1 MGATLNLT
9 PTYGRSVKGTRAC
22 GEKPTSPGT
31 RLSTLGALTVNAIL
45 TARCF
50 EGTLNGQVFLFFL
63 EHFLCPVLQPGQI
76 VILDNAKAHGV
87 EEVRELIESKGARLL
102 YLPPYSPDLNP
113 IELAW
118 SKVKHY
124 LRKTRART
132 VDALYQAL
140 SQALTT
146 LPMSH
151 SPEPANPLGSL
162 GELRYR
168 DDFYSGRSPMSTK
181 KTQAKSGACLD
192 KRYVAWAIGCMHSGN
207 GFETTSRRTPGMA
220 AAMPT
225 TT

>member
-31 RLSTLGALTVNAIL
+31 RLSTIGALTVNAIL
-45 TARCF
+45 TAMCF

-118 SKVKHY
+118 SKVKYY

-146 LPMSH
+146 IT
-151 SPEPANPLGSL
+151 PENATA
-162 GELRYR
+162 
-168 DDFYSGRSPMSTK
+168 F
-181 KTQAKSGACLD
+181 
-192 KRYVAWAIGCMHSGN
+192 
-207 GFETTSRRTPGMA
+207 FEHVGVCIH
-220 AAMPT
+220 
-225 TT
+225 